1 MWHDMC
7 ISKTCILLSLLCITF
22 VTFPPFESLESSQ
35 KEMKKEHQLLLC
47 LHLKKEILFSQ
58 AKSLTFLLL
67 RPTFSTFFFNLIAQK
82 VLKKQEKRISQKK
95 INRPISNEKT

>member
-1 MWHDMC
+1 MGAVEDC
-7 ISKTCILLSLLCITF
+7 DLSKSCGMTCASVKHVFYFSLLCITF
-22 VTFPPFESLESSQ
+22 ATFPPFESLESSQ

-67 RPTFSTFFFNLIAQK
+67 RPTFSTFFSI
-82 VLKKQEKRISQKK
+82 
-95 INRPISNEKT
+95 